1 MLYILVEA
9 FLPRAISDMMPAV
22 AENGAETTWKDV
34 VRDAL
39 VELGGQGHL
48 SEINNLVRNHP
59 KTKSNPTWRDTIR
72 RVVRQ
77 YTIFEPVG
85 LSRSGIY
92 RLVEQ
97 PLIEAELAVLDK
109 ESSLDHS
116 TAQGML
122 LTLGRVYG
130 YETFAPANDRTSRK
144 FQGKALANLSTVTD
158 CDEFC
163 GKNSVDRVRQIDA
176 MWLTEDNDGVY
187 PVYAFE
193 VEHTTG
199 VRSGMDRLVELPERY
214 SANLFVIAPGEE
226 EKSRFER
233 LVKQNR
239 FRRFRSRMFFRDYAQ
254 LDSLYN
260 LSVKQEDESCAFGIE
275 RRWPGSKS
283 C

>member
-1 MLYILVEA
+1 
-9 FLPRAISDMMPAV
+9 
-22 AENGAETTWKDV
+22 
-34 VRDAL
+34 
-39 VELGGQGHL
+39 
-48 SEINNLVRNHP
+48 
-59 KTKSNPTWRDTIR
+59 
-72 RVVRQ
+72 
-77 YTIFEPVG
+77 
-85 LSRSGIY
+85 
-92 RLVEQ
+92 
-97 PLIEAELAVLDK
+97 
-109 ESSLDHS
+109 
-116 TAQGML
+116 
-122 LTLGRVYG
+122 
-130 YETFAPANDRTSRK
+130 
-144 FQGKALANLSTVTD
+144 
-158 CDEFC
+158 
-163 GKNSVDRVRQIDA
+163 

-260 LSVKQEDESCAFGIE
+260 LSVKQEDESCAFGLE